1 MAWQIAFLIGSDPV
15 RFRLLMIPSMIEKFA
30 YVSAVAVLYGRAG
43 ISSADAMTAPP
54 DLLLGILFVAAFAR
68 TPKSGQWRLS
78 ANGKGT
84 AARCGRPAKETI

>member
-1 MAWQIAFLIGSDPV
+1 LQRAEEPAVQYPHFFYGFLSVAMAWQIAFLIGSDPV

-68 TPKSGQWRLS
+68 TPKSGQ
-78 ANGKGT
+78 
-84 AARCGRPAKETI
+84 